1 MKFPVSV
8 LARAGLCL
16 AGLAAPA
23 AAEIKLNDRFSVSG
37 FLAGSYSRETP
48 SPGKSS
54 DRLDVDNGLLAFRG
68 KSGTAGFVVSLY
80 HEPGTPQ
87 ETTLLDAAFSYE
99 TPGGVTLTAGRFQ
112 SILAYE
118 AYFSVDNPNVSF
130 ANNELLTIAPGYHS
144 GIKFE
149 RSTDAWSAGAAILD
163 SVYDGG
169 NYLKGDG
176 ELKNNQG
183 FEASFSF
190 KGIKDVVVTVDGG
203 YEGGTPTSHQAAMG
217 DLWVTW
223 QVNPGVK
230 VAADY
235 GRKDGGRGDR
245 GSNWIFLIDHQL
257 HENLSAAFRVSGE
270 KLQGGGSF
278 TRYTFTPSLRLV
290 SGLTVRAEVSRTD
303 YKNHAVDHATTV
315 GVQAFLKF

>member
-1 MKFPVSV
+1 MKFPTSW
-8 LARAGLCL
+8 LALASLCL
-16 AGLAAPA
+16 IAVTAPVR
-23 AAEIKLNDRFSVSG
+23 AEIKLHDQFSLSG
-37 FLAGSYSRETP
+37 FLAGSYSLETP
-48 SPGKSS
+48 NPGKSS

-68 KSGTAGFVVSLY
+68 QSGPAGFVVSLY

-87 ETTLLDAAFSYE
+87 ETTLLDAALCYE
-99 TPGGVTLTAGRFQ
+99 APGGYTVTAGRIQ

-118 AYFSVDNPNVSF
+118 AYFSVDNPNIAF

-144 GIKFE
+144 GIKVE
-149 RSTDAWSAGAAILD
+149 RGSDTWSAGAAILD

-183 FEASFSF
+183 FEAALSY
-190 KGIKDVVVTVDGG
+190 KGLKDVVITLDGG

-217 DLWVTW
+217 DIWVTW
-223 QVNPGVK
+223 QVNAGVK

-245 GSNWIFLIDHQL
+245 GSNWLFLIDHEL
-257 HENLSAAFRVSGE
+257 HQNLSAAFRVSGE

-278 TRYTFTPSLRLV
+278 TRYTFTPSFRLV
-290 SGLTVRAEVSRTD
+290 SGLTLRAEVSRTD
-303 YKNHAVDHATTV
+303 YKSSPLGHVTTA
-315 GVQAFLKF
+315 GVQAFVKF